1 MATADLGQ
9 QPSLYLGQS
18 MNLDFVLDMDLPDLQ
33 EFVPV
38 RPLPLLLARRCLGST
53 VHARSMNTLRL
64 TVAAGCSRLRSL
76 LLQSLLLAEASG
88 WGCMGT

>member
-1 MATADLGQ
+1 MATADGLAQ

-38 RPLPLLLARRCLGST
+38 RCPLPHCLATR
-53 VHARSMNTLRL
+53 
-64 TVAAGCSRLRSL
+64 
-76 LLQSLLLAEASG
+76 
-88 WGCMGT
+88 

>member
-38 RPLPLLLARRCLGST
+38 RPLPLPVAFARSCLGST
-53 VHARSMNTLRL
+53 VHARTMTTLRL
-64 TVAAGCSRLRSL
+64 SVAASCSRLL
-76 LLQSLLLAEASG
+76 SLLLAEASG
-88 WGCMGT
+88 CGCTRI